1 MSQNLISLSLSDAD
15 YADIDAALAVLE
27 RHAASLIDLSTADR
41 RSLTKMGDK
50 SEAFCRQ
57 ALRVLDQNRHVLPP
71 TLDLA
76 EAQRDLNQFD
86 LLRTRAVRLEVLMGK
101 IDDTLTALGSDVMNA
116 SLEGYALLRVVGQGS
131 GLETLRQSMGA
142 RFARRSAAARED
154 DVTAPA
160 TANTAQ

>member
-27 RHAASLIDLSTADR
+27 RHFTALIDLSIAER

-57 ALRVLDQNRHVLPP
+57 ALRVLDKNRHVLPP

-76 EAQRDLNQFD
+76 EAQRDLAQLD
-86 LLRTRAVRLEVLMGK
+86 ALSSRAVRLDVLQGK
-101 IDDTLTALGSDVMNA
+101 VDDSLIALGSDIMSA
-116 SLEGYALLRVVGQGS
+116 ALEGYALLRVVGAGS
-131 GLETLRQSMGA
+131 GLEQLRQDMSA
-142 RFARRSAAARED
+142 RFTRRSAATKE
-154 DVTAPA
+154 A
-160 TANTAQ
+160 TAKA

>member
-1 MSQNLISLSLSDAD
+1 MAQNLISLSLSDAE
-15 YADIDAALAVLE
+15 YAEIDAALAVLE
-27 RHAASLIDLSTADR
+27 RHAANLIDLSTADR
-41 RSLTKMGDK
+41 RSLNKMGDK

-76 EAQRDLNQFD
+76 EAQRDLTQFD

-131 GLETLRQSMGA
+131 GLEALRQSMGT
-142 RFARRSAAARED
+142 RFARRSAATKED
-154 DVTAPA
+154 SVGASA
-160 TANTAQ
+160 AA

>member
-1 MSQNLISLSLSDAD
+1 MSQNLISLSLTDAD
-15 YADIDAALAVLE
+15 YTEIDAALAVLE
-27 RHAASLIDLSTADR
+27 RHATSLIDLSASDR
-41 RSLTKMGDK
+41 RSLNKMGDK

-57 ALRVLDQNRHVLPP
+57 ALRVLDQNRQVLPP

-76 EAQRDLNQFD
+76 EAQRDLAQFD

-101 IDDTLTALGSDVMNA
+101 IEDTLTALGSDVMSA

-142 RFARRSAAARED
+142 RFARRSAATKEDAPNASAAART
-154 DVTAPA
+154 V
-160 TANTAQ
+160 Q